1 MKTRQPHPAVQR
13 NLALI
18 GGRGCGKTSVA
29 KRIGRDNRNF
39 TLLSLDVLIRTE
51 MGGLGI
57 PEIVEQEGWGGFR
70 EIEFRVLQRAAAFES
85 GALLDCGG
93 GIVVDLDAEG
103 REQAS
108 ERKVELLRER
118 CLVVYLR
125 RDTRYLESRIANDP
139 TRPPLSGETSFH
151 EIMERRAPWYE
162 RAAHWVVDCGARSK
176 SALAEE
182 ILAEFARRGGLGE
195 AILPPA

>member
-1 MKTRQPHPAVQR
+1 MKTRRPHPAVRR

-18 GGRGCGKTSVA
+18 GGRGSGKTSVA
-29 KRIGRDNRNF
+29 KRIARDNRNF
-39 TLLSLDVLIRTE
+39 TLLSLDVLIRIE

-57 PEIVEQEGWGGFR
+57 PEIVEKEGWGGFR
-70 EIEFRVLQRAAAFES
+70 EIEFHALQRAAAFEN

-93 GIVVDLDAEG
+93 GIVVDLDADG

-108 ERKVELLRER
+108 ARKVELLRER

-125 RDTRYLESRIANDP
+125 RDTPYLESRIANDR
-139 TRPPLSGETSFH
+139 TRPRLSGENSFD
-151 EIMERRAPWYE
+151 EIMERRGPWYE
-162 RAAHWVVDCGARSK
+162 SAAHWVVDCGRRSK